1 MTTIPQ
7 NCDNS
12 MLFCQRMLILLPLEA
27 KLKQC
32 KELLKEKGQQF
43 RKSMYARGSDSLEND
58 KHINFYFVRQQTDK
72 SKYRN

>member
-12 MLFCQRMLILLPLEA
+12 MLFCQRKLILLPLEA

-32 KELLKEKGQQF
+32 KELLKKKEQQF
-43 RKSMYARGSDSLEND
+43 RKSMYARGFDNLEKDN
-58 KHINFYFVRQQTDK
+58 HINFRFNTATIKVL
-72 SKYRN
+72 